1 MKHLKTGIGLRAP
14 HHHDVLARLPDAGF
28 LEVHAENFFHIG
40 SIPFELL
47 LSCRKHYPI
56 SLHGVGLSLGSS
68 GGVSAAHLTKL
79 KNLTNAID
87 PLLVSDHISWSGF
100 DGRHVPDLLPLP
112 YSDEALDTICRNID
126 HVQETLGRRIL
137 VENPSIYLAPTSQRS
152 EVEFITALTQRT
164 GCGLLLDINNIY
176 VSAFNTGFNAAQYI
190 ADLPQD
196 IVGEIHLAG
205 HENKG
210 DVLIDAHNNLVAD
223 DVWTLYAAALQKFG
237 DINTLIEWDSDLPPL
252 DILLSEAAKADD
264 LRLKARHA
272 KAA

>member
-1 MKHLKTGIGLRAP
+1 MSHLKTGIGLRAP

-40 SIPFELL
+40 SIPFEFL
-47 LSCRKHYPI
+47 LSCRKHYPV
-56 SLHGVGLSLGSS
+56 SLHGVGLSLGSAD
-68 GGVSAAHLTKL
+68 GVSQSHLTKL
-79 KNLTNAID
+79 KNLADAID

-112 YSDEALDTICRNID
+112 YSDTALDTICRNID

-137 VENPSIYLAPTSQRS
+137 VENPSIYLAPEAQHS
-152 EVEFITALTQRT
+152 EVEFINALTTRT

-176 VSAFNTGFNAAQYI
+176 VSAFNTGFDAAQYI
-190 ADLPQD
+190 ADLPLG

-205 HENKG
+205 HENNG

-223 DVWTLYAAALQKFG
+223 DVWRLYELTLQKFG
-237 DINTLIEWDSDLPPL
+237 DINTLVEWDSDLPPL
-252 DILLSEAAKADD
+252 DTLLGEAAKADD